1 VAIKALPWPVG
12 LAMTPISLNWLLAG
26 CTAWVFGSAAS
37 PKALAVWAWVAWV
50 AAVGAKAI
58 AVCCVGHIN
67 TQKTMLAAASAQTK
81 PVTQGITKLRE
92 GLC

>member
-1 VAIKALPWPVG
+1 V
-12 LAMTPISLNWLLAG
+12 
-26 CTAWVFGSAAS
+26 
-37 PKALAVWAWVAWV
+37 VWS